1 MLSSILFKSVNY
13 SFARKIFQPHVRKYF
28 NRNPDNLYKAKED
41 IEKKLLVPAM
51 PDNLF
56 RKVFYQQ
63 PRIFVANNKIS
74 NFN

>member
-41 IEKKLLVPAM
+41 IEKKL
-51 PDNLF
+51 
-56 RKVFYQQ
+56 
-63 PRIFVANNKIS
+63 
-74 NFN
+74 